1 MLPAHPTKRCSSE
14 EERWSQM
21 ETQRKEWRATKMVNI
36 YINMSDYWLGKTVI
50 VAMIIWGLKYI
61 ELKITTVVADK
72 AGGG

>member
-1 MLPAHPTKRCSSE
+1 
-14 EERWSQM
+14 
-21 ETQRKEWRATKMVNI
+21 
-36 YINMSDYWLGKTVI
+36 MSDYWLGKTVI